1 MRKTASVLLVFF
13 LLITAAQSTPFTY
26 QGRLA
31 DDNGPINGSVDL
43 LFRLLDAADPNDL
56 STNILGSN
64 QFQDVMLDDGVFTV
78 TLDFQPFVFD
88 GNAYWLE
95 IGVRPG
101 GSQGGYTQLLPTQS
115 IQPAPEA
122 QVALSLAANSVTG
135 AHVVDGSLR
144 AEDVDSTSIQLRVN
158 GSCAAGSAIRS
169 IAPDGSVTCEVDDD
183 AGGDITGVVAGF
195 GLSGGGDA
203 GDVNLSVDSNTI
215 QRRVSNGCAAGS
227 SIRSIAVDGS
237 VVCETD
243 DVAAFT
249 VGEGLLLEGNTLRVA
264 ALPWPADQKTTI
276 DNNGAA
282 TTTHSA
288 IVGSDGLTV
297 ITYQDANM
305 GALKVHHCNDLSCSS
320 GTTTV
325 IDSGN
330 GVSAGAYSSVTLGGN
345 GFPLI
350 SHYRTGGGL
359 LLTRCQDVRCSNHV
373 TTAVDENGDV
383 GQWTSI
389 TTNPQGYA
397 LISYYDVDNGDLK
410 ILSCN
415 DEPCSSPQ
423 IWLADSGGDVGQY
436 SSIVRGIYDTVYVAY
451 YDATG
456 GNLKMARCSAA
467 NCATPALLMLDGLD
481 VPDVNEED
489 VGQWASINLLGNG
502 LPAIVYNNRDVGDAS
517 NFFVYFLRCL
527 DYLCTTTSVQSL
539 ASYAS
544 FQTIYGTSISTG
556 LHGAVVLS
564 YKMNSQT
571 HVSRCMNYDC
581 SERLYGTPPSLY
593 WGGYALVSLNAEGL
607 PLHIAQLGNNLVV
620 DYCMQNSC
628 LSNLRT
634 R

>member
-1 MRKTASVLLVFF
+1 MRKTASILFSFF
-13 LLITAAQSTPFTY
+13 LLVTVAQSTPFTY
-26 QGRLA
+26 QGHLA
-31 DDNGPINGSVDL
+31 DSNGPINGNVDL
-43 LFRLLDAADPNDL
+43 LFRLLDAADPNDF
-56 STNILGSN
+56 STHILGSN
-64 QFQDVMLDDGVFTV
+64 QFQDVTLEDGVFTV

-95 IGVRPG
+95 ISVRPG
-101 GSQGGYTQLLPTQS
+101 GTQGGYTQLLPTQA

-144 AEDVDSTSIQLRVN
+144 AEDVDSSSIQLRVN

-183 AGGDITGVVAGF
+183 AGGDITGVIAGF

-203 GDVNLSVDSNTI
+203 GEVSLSVDSSII

-227 SIRSIAVDGS
+227 SIRSIAMDGS

-243 DVAAFT
+243 DVAAFS
-249 VGEGLLLEGNTLRVA
+249 VGEGLLLEGNTLRVG
-264 ALPWPADQKTTI
+264 ALPWPSDQKTTI

-282 TTTHSA
+282 TTPHSA

-297 ITYQDANM
+297 ISYQDANL
-305 GALKVHHCNDLSCSS
+305 GALKVHHCNDLACTS

-330 GVSAGAYSSVTLGGN
+330 GVSAGTYSSITLGKN

-373 TTAVDENGDV
+373 TSVLDESGNV

-423 IWLADSGGDVGQY
+423 IWLADSTGNVGQY

-467 NCATPALLMLDGLD
+467 NCATPALLTLDGLD
-481 VPDVNEED
+481 VPDVQEED

-502 LPAIVYNNRDVGDAS
+502 LPAIVYNNRDVGDSS

-527 DYLCTTTSVQSL
+527 DYLCSTTSVQSL
-539 ASYAS
+539 LNYAT
-544 FQTIYGTSISTG
+544 FQVVRGTSISTG

-564 YKMNSQT
+564 YT
-571 HVSRCMNYDC
+571 VSRTGINRCMNYDC
-581 SERLYGTPPSLY
+581 SERLYGEAPALSV
-593 WGGYALVSLNAEGL
+593 GGYALVSLNSEGL
-607 PLHIAQLGNNLVV
+607 PLHIAQLGNSLVV
-620 DYCMQNSC
+620 EYCMQNTC